1 MKWGRKVAE
10 ERISKLFFSSAQ
22 SLVAKDKELD
32 LATAS

>member
-22 SLVAKDKELD
+22 SLAKDKELD